1 MDELGFKEGG
11 YKWSRFIVQITRQ
24 SCAHGGRAAA
34 LARVQV
40 KVRNMTCAAVRKKTR
55 LIGTKCACI

>member
-11 YKWSRFIVQITRQ
+11 YTWSRFIVQITRQ

-55 LIGTKCACI
+55 LIGTKCACL

>member
-40 KVRNMTCAAVRKKTR
+40 KVRNMTCAAVSKKTR
-55 LIGTKCACI
+55 LIGTKCACL